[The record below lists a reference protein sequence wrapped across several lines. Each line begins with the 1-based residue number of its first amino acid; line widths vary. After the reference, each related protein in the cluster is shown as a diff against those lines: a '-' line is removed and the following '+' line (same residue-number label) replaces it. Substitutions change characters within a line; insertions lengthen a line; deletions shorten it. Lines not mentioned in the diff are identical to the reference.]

1 LVTGKVPPAR
11 FLQVRI
17 RIKNTY
23 TLRQDTSYTDTAYA
37 IIHALTHALTHAL
50 IHALIRFLQVL
61 RELGIGASLAYSEME
76 ALVAAFDP
84 HGSGKVDYED
94 FCRYY

>member
-1 LVTGKVPPAR
+1 VPPAR

-17 RIKNTY
+17 LLEY
-23 TLRQDTSYTDTAYA
+23 TLRQETPYTDTAYA
-37 IIHALTHALTHAL
+37 INHALTHPLLYSHIL
-50 IHALIRFLQVL
+50 YRLLQVL

-94 FCRYY
+94 FCRYF

>member
-1 LVTGKVPPAR
+1 
-11 FLQVRI
+11 
-17 RIKNTY
+17 
-23 TLRQDTSYTDTAYA
+23 
-37 IIHALTHALTHAL
+37 
-50 IHALIRFLQVL
+50 VL

-94 FCRYY
+94 FCRYCMHSY